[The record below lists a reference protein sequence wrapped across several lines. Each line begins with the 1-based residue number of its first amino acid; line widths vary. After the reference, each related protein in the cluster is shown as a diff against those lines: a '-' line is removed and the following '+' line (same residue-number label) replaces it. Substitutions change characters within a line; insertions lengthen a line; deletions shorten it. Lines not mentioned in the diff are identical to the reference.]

1 MAGKKETPRQK
12 LIGMLYLV
20 LMALLALNVSVEV
33 LDSFVIVDE
42 GLGRTIDNFMSK
54 NELTYREFDQR
65 YAENPERVETWREK
79 AQMVREEANKL
90 YDYIEEL
97 KVEIVTTAEGQNT
110 EAVVDGIVLSDK
122 IMQSENLTVPGQ
134 VMLGAQDAGKARD
147 LKNAI
152 EDYRDFLKSIVDE
165 EYTGVISAVETTLDT
180 SDPPPRDGATPT
192 WETKHFSY
200 IPMIAVMTLMTKMQ
214 GDVRN
219 AEAEVINHLLQQIDA
234 GSFMFNALEATVIQN
249 TNHVLQGNE
258 YEAEVFLAAFDTT
271 QAPEVLI
278 GQYETITRPDGTVD
292 YQMVG
297 RVDTLPVSQG
307 RGIYRIRPGRTGH
320 FDWGGLVRM
329 RAADGSVINRPFSS
343 SYQVAD
349 PSLVVS
355 PTRMNV
361 FYQGLENPVEISI
374 PGVPA
379 DQVTARINNGTIR
392 RVSGTNYIVSPE
404 TTTRDAVV
412 SVTATING
420 ETRSLGSRDFRVRS
434 VPDPVAAVGG
444 RKGGNINRELL
455 AAQTGVVAEMEGF
468 EFDLT
473 FTVQSFTVSTVVGGF
488 VRDARSNS
496 NRITDEQRTI
506 IQNARPNQRIWFD
519 DIMAV
524 GPDGSERRLPSLGFR
539 IN

>member
-33 LDSFVIVDE
+33 LDSFVVVDD
-42 GLGRTIDNFMSK
+42 GLSRTIDNFMSK

-65 YAENPERVETWREK
+65 YAENPERVGAWRDK
-79 AQMVREEANKL
+79 AEMVREEANKL

-97 KVEIVTTAEGQNT
+97 KVKIVTTAEGDNT
-110 EAVVDGIVLSDK
+110 DAVVDGIVISDR
-122 IMQSENLTVPGQ
+122 IRQTENLTVPGQ
-134 VMLGAQDAGKARD
+134 VMLGAHDAGRARD

-152 EDYRDFLKSIVDE
+152 EEYRDFLKSLVDDE
-165 EYTGVISAVETTLDT
+165 FEGVISAIETTLDT

-219 AEAEVINHLLQQIDA
+219 AEAEAINHLLQQIDA
-234 GSFMFNALEATVIQN
+234 GSFMFNALEATVIHN

-278 GQYETITRPDGTVD
+278 GQYETITRSDGTVD

-297 RVDTLPVSQG
+297 RVDTLPVRQG
-307 RGIYRIRPGRTGH
+307 RGVYRIRPSRTGH
-320 FDWGGLVRM
+320 FDWSGLVRM
-329 RAADGSVINRPFSS
+329 RADDGSYINRPFSA

-361 FYQGLENPVEISI
+361 FYEGLENPVEISI
-374 PGVPA
+374 PGVPS
-379 DQVTARINNGTIR
+379 DQIRASINNGSIT
-392 RVSGTNYIVSPE
+392 RVSGTNYIVRPE
-404 TTTRDAVV
+404 TTARNAVV
-412 SVTATING
+412 SVSATING
-420 ETRSLGSRDFRVRS
+420 ETRSLGTREFRVRS
-434 VPDPVAAVGG
+434 VPDPVAAVAG
-444 RKGGNINRELL
+444 RRGGNISRELL
-455 AAQTGVVAEMEGF
+455 AAQTGVIAEMEGF

-488 VRDARSNS
+488 VRDARSSS
-496 NRITDEQRTI
+496 NRITEEQRTI
-506 IQNARPNQRIWFD
+506 IQNARPNQRIYFD
-519 DIMAV
+519 DIIAV
-524 GPDGSERRLPSLGFR
+524 GPDGEERRLPTIGFR

>member
-33 LDSFVIVDE
+33 LDSFVVVDE
-42 GLGRTIDNFMSK
+42 GLSRTIDNFMSK
-54 NELTYREFDQR
+54 NEMTYREFDQR
-65 YAENPERVETWREK
+65 YAENPERVGTWREK
-79 AQMVREEANKL
+79 AEMARNEANKL

-97 KVEIVTTAEGQNT
+97 KVEIVTTAEGDDT
-110 EAVVDGIVLSDK
+110 DAVVDGIVLSDR
-122 IMQSENLTVPGQ
+122 ITQSENMTVPGQ
-134 VMLGAQDAGKARD
+134 VMLGAQEAGRARE
-147 LKNAI
+147 LKTAI
-152 EDYRDFLKSIVDE
+152 EDYRDFLKSLVDE
-165 EYTGVISAVETTLDT
+165 EYTGVISAIETTLDT
-180 SDPPPRDGATPT
+180 SDPPPKDGATPS
-192 WETKHFSY
+192 WETKNFSY

-234 GSFMFNALEATVIQN
+234 GSFMFNALDATVIQN

-278 GQYETITRPDGTVD
+278 GQYETITRPDGTTD

-297 RVDTLPVSQG
+297 RVDTLPVRQG
-307 RGIYRIRPGRTGH
+307 RGIYRIRAGRTGH

-329 RAADGSVINRPFSS
+329 RAADGSVINRPFSA
-343 SYQVAD
+343 SYQVAE

-379 DQVTARINNGTIR
+379 DRVTARINNGTIR

-404 TTTRDAVV
+404 TTSRNAVV
-412 SVTATING
+412 SVSATIDG
-420 ETRSLGSRDFRVRS
+420 QTRNLGTRDFRVRS
-434 VPDPVAAVGG
+434 VPDPIAIVGG

-455 AAQTGVVAEMEGF
+455 AAQTGIVAEMEGF

-506 IQNARPNQRIWFD
+506 IQNARPNQRIYFD
-519 DIMAV
+519 DIIAI
-524 GPDGSERRLPSLGFR
+524 GPDGRERRLPTVGFR